1 MKSMIL
7 LFLVFAVAQLS
18 KAEEKLKFVFVTA
31 RGADYEACDYK
42 GGPMITKRDEKE
54 SKLTENG
61 KRNAFELG
69 QKIGETYKT
78 KLGVSKW
85 DPKTNFWP
93 IAAPSKRAQ
102 TSTLI
107 TAAGMEGDQS
117 KRDKSWT
124 DEELKKTT
132 FPAVFAFF
140 NYMNPRECPK
150 YFEQL
155 MMKKNKIKT
164 ILQKCGNSMIEIKKH
179 YDSVDPTKPEHIWV
193 TYETLK
199 KLKTQQPS
207 GLDWVTDNI
216 MKNLKECSAEFT
228 WMATTSSKTLRQL
241 TGGLILY
248 DIFNDMNEI
257 LQGKAQPHAT
267 GGKENKLSLFTAP
280 QELLIPKLA
289 VFMPP
294 GTLLD
299 NKEITPMDFYPEAGA
314 HLNTEMYEENGKW
327 KIKLIY
333 YNGKNQP
340 GKTIKLPNCE
350 EKCPFRKFQKKL
362 QNFMINEEEHKK
374 SCKGL

>member
-1 MKSMIL
+1 MKSIIL
-7 LFLVFAVAQLS
+7 LFLVFAVIELS
-18 KAEEKLKFVFVTA
+18 KAEEKLKFVFVTV

-42 GGPMITKRDEKE
+42 GGPKITNKDEKE

-61 KRNAFELG
+61 KKDAFELG

-93 IAAPSKRAQ
+93 IAAPSKRSQ
-102 TSTLI
+102 TSTLVA
-107 TAAGMEGDQS
+107 AAGMEGDQS

-132 FPAVFAFF
+132 FPAVLAFS
-140 NYMNPRECPK
+140 NYMNERECPK
-150 YFEQL
+150 FYQQL
-155 MMKKNKIKT
+155 RARENKIKT
-164 ILQKCGNSMIEIKKH
+164 ILQKCGNSMKEVKKH
-179 YDSVDPTKPEHIWV
+179 YESVNPNKPEHIWV

-199 KLKTQQPS
+199 KLKTQHPS
-207 GLDWVTDNI
+207 GLDWVTDDI
-216 MKNLKECSAEFT
+216 MKNLKECSARYT
-228 WMATTSSKTLRQL
+228 WMATTSSRALRKL

-257 LQGKAQPHAT
+257 MQGKAQPPAT
-267 GGKENKLSLFTAP
+267 GGKESKLSLFTVP
-280 QELLIPKLA
+280 LEILIPKLA
-289 VFMPP
+289 VFTPK

-299 NKEITPMDFYPEAGA
+299 DKPVTPMNIYPEAGA
-314 HLNTEMYEENGKW
+314 YLDTEMYEENGKW

-340 GKTIKLPNCE
+340 GKTIRLPDCE
-350 EKCPFRKFQKKL
+350 EKCPFNKFQKILEK
-362 QNFMINEEEHKK
+362 FMINEKDHETL
-374 SCKGL
+374 CKG